1 MFTGII
7 EEVGEVAGIIDTGAF
22 STISISGKNVFDD
35 LQIGSS
41 IAVNGVCLTV
51 RTIGADERSE
61 CKRDSAQPSN
71 DERRECKR
79 DSAQPSNNVFSAEM
93 SRETLDRTSLGSL
106 ARRSIVNLE
115 RPMRADAR
123 FGGHIVQGH
132 VDGLGRIASF
142 NREGDAWDLLVEYPA
157 SAARYIVEKGSIA
170 VDGISLTVASLQGP
184 RRFSVAIIP
193 HTFENTN
200 LRNAQAGDPVNLEFD
215 VVAKYVENLLSK
227 THAIRKD

>member
-7 EEVGEVAGIIDTGAF
+7 EEVGEIIALIDTGDF
-22 STISISGKNVFDD
+22 RMISVSGKCVFDD
-35 LQIGSS
+35 LRIGSS

-51 RTIGADERSE
+51 RTIGA
-61 CKRDSAQPSN
+61 
-71 DERRECKR
+71 
-79 DSAQPSNNVFSAEM
+79 NVFTSEM

-132 VDGLGRIASF
+132 VDGLGRIAAF
-142 NREGDAWDLLVEYPA
+142 NREGDAWDLSVEYPA

-170 VDGISLTVASLQGP
+170 VDGISLTVASLQGS

-200 LRNAQAGDPVNLEFD
+200 LKTAKAGDSVNLEFD
-215 VVAKYVENLLSK
+215 IVAKYVENLLSK
-227 THAIRKD
+227 THAIRND

>member
-22 STISISGKNVFDD
+22 STISISGKSVFDD
-35 LQIGSS
+35 LHIGSS

-51 RTIGADERSE
+51 RTIGA
-61 CKRDSAQPSN
+61 N
-71 DERRECKR
+71 L
-79 DSAQPSNNVFSAEM
+79 FSAEM

-106 ARRSIVNLE
+106 AQRSIVNLE

-227 THAIRKD
+227 THAIRND